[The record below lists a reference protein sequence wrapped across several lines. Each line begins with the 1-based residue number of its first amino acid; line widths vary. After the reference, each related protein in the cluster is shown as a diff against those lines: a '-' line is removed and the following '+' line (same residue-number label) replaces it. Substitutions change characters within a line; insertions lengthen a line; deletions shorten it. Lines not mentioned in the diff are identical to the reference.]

1 MLLQAWLFIGA
12 VAALT
17 TGAAL
22 WTADDSIAILTGV
35 LGFISWGLWAYGAL
49 NLQIVRDA
57 TTYTYTQ
64 PEVALL
70 GVALAIVPGFI
81 ALNGPVEMMARYRD
95 VRPGEM

>member
-35 LGFISWGLWAYGAL
+35 IGFISWGLWAYGAL

-70 GVALAIVPGFI
+70 GVALAIVPGFV

-95 VRPGEM
+95 VRHEEV